1 MRQKGTAG
9 KDGDGGGG
17 GGRQTEEDSVM
28 ESKRRE

>member
-9 KDGDGGGG
+9 KDGGRGR